1 MNTSCDVKPASLI
14 RRPTHGSLNS
24 KMLPKDLVAF
34 IENGIV
40 EKMTISRSSSVAA
53 WSISAYGRTLPADA
67 IAMVELNTEGC
78 QRLWAD
84 LDAAYS
90 FIRKC
95 GFRDQV
101 LIEG

>member
-1 MNTSCDVKPASLI
+1 
-14 RRPTHGSLNS
+14 
-24 KMLPKDLVAF
+24 MLPKNLIAF
-34 IENGIV
+34 IENGLV
-40 EKMTISRSSSVAA
+40 ENMTISRASPAAA
-53 WSISAYGRTLPADA
+53 WSVFAYGRALPADV
-67 IAMVELNTEGC
+67 IAMIELNPEGC

-95 GFRDQV
+95 GFQHQI

>member
-1 MNTSCDVKPASLI
+1 MA
-14 RRPTHGSLNS
+14 RPNS
-24 KMLPKDLVAF
+24 KMLPKDLIAF
-34 IENGIV
+34 IENGII
-40 EKMTISRSSSVAA
+40 EKITISRSSPVAA
-53 WSISAYGRTLPADA
+53 WSVSAYGRALPADA
-67 IAMVELNTEGC
+67 IAMIELNLEGC

-95 GFRDQV
+95 GFHDHV